1 MKRSLKWILI
11 VLVALGA
18 IGGIVGYQLYNK
30 APEKV
35 EDIKGTEVS
44 ADVLINDYAQDE
56 TVANGKYLNKALE
69 VKGSVT
75 EVTKNQDGAVV
86 VTIAGTNNVMAIQCT
101 MRDKEV
107 NLEKGTTVTV
117 KGFCSGNTMFDV
129 LLTDC
134 VVKG

>member
-11 VLVALGA
+11 VLVVLGVL
-18 IGGIVGYQLYNK
+18 GGVVGYRMYNK

-44 ADVLINDYAQDE
+44 ADVLINEYAEDE
-56 TVANGKYLNKALE
+56 TAANGKYLNKALE
-69 VKGSVT
+69 VKGSVA

-86 VTIAGTNNVMAIQCT
+86 VTIAGTNDAMSIQCT

-107 NLEKGTTVTV
+107 NLEKGKAVTV

-129 LLTDC
+129 LLTGC
-134 VVKG
+134 VVK